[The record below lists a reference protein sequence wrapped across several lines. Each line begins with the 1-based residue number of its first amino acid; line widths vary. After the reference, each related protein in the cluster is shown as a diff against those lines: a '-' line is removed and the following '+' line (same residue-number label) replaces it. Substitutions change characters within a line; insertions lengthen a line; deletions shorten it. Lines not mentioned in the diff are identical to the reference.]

1 MSRFLEFR
9 EENDADFDAVARLHD
24 TAFGGG
30 MESRIVTRI
39 RQGHRPYLSYVALS
53 DSTVCGHALFS
64 EVDVIGARTSAV
76 AVALGPVAVLPA
88 RQLQGIGTQLI
99 RHGLKWCREHHYETC
114 FVLGDPAYYCR
125 FGFVRPLYRV
135 SGLAPGAT
143 GQHSRYC
150 RSIKGPPTCLGAKF
164 VMRLCSTKKKNQSTE
179 GSRPSPSAG

>member
-125 FGFVRPLYRV
+125 FGFCQAFV
-135 SGLAPGAT
+135 SGFWFGPRRDRPAFQILPLDQGSADLPRGEVRYAPVFYEEEE
-143 GQHSRYC
+143 S
-150 RSIKGPPTCLGAKF
+150 
-164 VMRLCSTKKKNQSTE
+164 VN
-179 GSRPSPSAG
+179 